1 MLGEGPGKIGIIVES
16 AQKAHI
22 NWRLTHTKKLLRL
35 GKLFFNDVLLN
46 GHTGIGF
53 ENPGQIHRIQM
64 YLLRNILQKK
74 TLR

>member
-1 MLGEGPGKIGIIVES
+1 MFGEGPGKIGIIVES

-22 NWRLTHTKKLLRL
+22 
-35 GKLFFNDVLLN
+35 N

-74 TLR
+74 TFR